1 MYKIMNFIYQS
12 KGSRNI
18 YEKDMYNSMW
28 KKKIWDKH
36 SDYGPMEA
44 KDVYIS
50 PFGKACQAYA
60 TMFFE
65 NWVILS
71 AKHGFLRPND
81 IVLENYDLAFD
92 SKSDEVINIEQLQKQ
107 MVDKSLLQFDEI
119 VLLAGKKH
127 KKVVTKLYPEEM
139 ITYPL
144 EGCKG
149 IGYMLQRLKEA
160 VKEGE
165 EI

>member
-1 MYKIMNFIYQS
+1 MKRICIIPC
-12 KGSRNI
+12 G
-18 YEKDMYNSMW
+18 

-92 SKSDEVINIEQLQKQ
+92 SKSDEVISIEQLQKQ

>member
-1 MYKIMNFIYQS
+1 MKRLCIIPC
-12 KGSRNI
+12 G
-18 YEKDMYNSMW
+18 

-92 SKSDEVINIEQLQKQ
+92 SKSDKVISIEQLQKQ

-127 KKVVTKLYPEEM
+127 EKVVTKLYPEEM

>member
-1 MYKIMNFIYQS
+1 MMKRLCIIPC
-12 KGSRNI
+12 G
-18 YEKDMYNSMW
+18 
-28 KKKIWDKH
+28 KKKIWDKYP
-36 SDYGPMEA
+36 DYGEAEA

-60 TMFFE
+60 TEFFE

-71 AKHGFLRPND
+71 AKHGFLRPDD

-92 SKSDEVINIEQLQKQ
+92 SKSDEIISIEQLQKQ
-107 MVDKSLLQFDEI
+107 MVDKDLLQFEEI

-127 KKVVTKLYPEEM
+127 KKVVTKLYPEEI

-144 EGCKG
+144 AGCRG
-149 IGYMLQRLKEA
+149 IGYMLQRLNGAVEVQKE
-160 VKEGE
+160 V
-165 EI
+165 

>member
-1 MYKIMNFIYQS
+1 MKRLCIIPC
-12 KGSRNI
+12 G
-18 YEKDMYNSMW
+18 

-36 SDYGPMEA
+36 SNYGPMEA

-92 SKSDEVINIEQLQKQ
+92 SKSDEVISIEQLQKQ
-107 MVDKSLLQFDEI
+107 LVDKSLLQFDEI

-165 EI
+165 QR

>member
-1 MYKIMNFIYQS
+1 MKRICIIPC
-12 KGSRNI
+12 G
-18 YEKDMYNSMW
+18 

-107 MVDKSLLQFDEI
+107 MVDKSLLQFYEI

>member
-1 MYKIMNFIYQS
+1 MKRLCIIPC
-12 KGSRNI
+12 G
-18 YEKDMYNSMW
+18 
-28 KKKIWDKH
+28 KKKIWDKYP
-36 SDYGPMEA
+36 DYGPMEA

-92 SKSDEVINIEQLQKQ
+92 SKSDEIISMEQLKQ
-107 MVDKSLLQFDEI
+107 QMIEKDLLQFDEI

-127 KKVVTKLYPEEM
+127 KKVVTQLYAEEI

-144 EGCKG
+144 AGCKG
-149 IGYMLQRLKEA
+149 IGYMLQRLKWA
-160 VKEGE
+160 VGEGKEL
-165 EI
+165 

>member
-1 MYKIMNFIYQS
+1 MKRLCIIPC
-12 KGSRNI
+12 G
-18 YEKDMYNSMW
+18 
-28 KKKIWDKH
+28 KKKIWDKY
-36 SDYGPMEA
+36 SNYGPMEA

-92 SKSDEVINIEQLQKQ
+92 SKSDEVISIEQLQKQ

-139 ITYPL
+139 ITYTL

-160 VKEGE
+160 VKEE
-165 EI
+165 AEI

>member
-1 MYKIMNFIYQS
+1 MKRLCIIPC
-12 KGSRNI
+12 G
-18 YEKDMYNSMW
+18 

-44 KDVYIS
+44 KNVYIS

-71 AKHGFLRPND
+71 AKHGFLRPSD

-92 SKSDEVINIEQLQKQ
+92 SKSDEVISIEQLQKQ

>member
-1 MYKIMNFIYQS
+1 MKRLCIIS
-12 KGSRNI
+12 CG
-18 YEKDMYNSMW
+18 

-71 AKHGFLRPND
+71 AKHGFLRPSD

-92 SKSDEVINIEQLQKQ
+92 SKSDEVISIEQLQKQ

-160 VKEGE
+160 VKERE

>member
-1 MYKIMNFIYQS
+1 MKRLCIIPC
-12 KGSRNI
+12 G
-18 YEKDMYNSMW
+18 

-71 AKHGFLRPND
+71 AEHGFLRPSD

-92 SKSDEVINIEQLQKQ
+92 SKSDEVISIEQLQKQ

-160 VKEGE
+160 VKERE

>member
-1 MYKIMNFIYQS
+1 MKRLCIIPC
-12 KGSRNI
+12 G
-18 YEKDMYNSMW
+18 

-71 AKHGFLRPND
+71 AKHGFLRPSD

-92 SKSDEVINIEQLQKQ
+92 SKSDKVISIEQLQKQ

>member
-1 MYKIMNFIYQS
+1 MIPC
-12 KGSRNI
+12 G
-18 YEKDMYNSMW
+18 

>member
-1 MYKIMNFIYQS
+1 MKRLCIIPC
-12 KGSRNI
+12 G
-18 YEKDMYNSMW
+18 

-36 SDYGPMEA
+36 SNYGPMEA

-71 AKHGFLRPND
+71 AKHGFLRPSD

-92 SKSDEVINIEQLQKQ
+92 SKSDEVISIEQLQKQ

-149 IGYMLQRLKEA
+149 IGYMLQRLIEA

>member
-1 MYKIMNFIYQS
+1 MKRLCIIPC
-12 KGSRNI
+12 G
-18 YEKDMYNSMW
+18 
-28 KKKIWDKH
+28 KKKIWDKY

-107 MVDKSLLQFDEI
+107 MIDKNLLQFDEI

>member
-1 MYKIMNFIYQS
+1 
-12 KGSRNI
+12 
-18 YEKDMYNSMW
+18 
-28 KKKIWDKH
+28 
-36 SDYGPMEA
+36 MEA

-71 AKHGFLRPND
+71 AKHGFLRPSD

-92 SKSDEVINIEQLQKQ
+92 SKSDEVISIEQLQKQ

>member
-1 MYKIMNFIYQS
+1 MSGICN
-12 KGSRNI
+12 N
-18 YEKDMYNSMW
+18 
-28 KKKIWDKH
+28 
-36 SDYGPMEA
+36 
-44 KDVYIS
+44 V
-50 PFGKACQAYA
+50 
-60 TMFFE
+60 FE
-65 NWVILS
+65 SWVILS

-92 SKSDEVINIEQLQKQ
+92 SKSDKVISIEQLQKQ

-127 KKVVTKLYPEEM
+127 KKVVTKLYPEGM

-160 VKEGE
+160 VKEEE

>member
-1 MYKIMNFIYQS
+1 MKRLCIIPC
-12 KGSRNI
+12 G
-18 YEKDMYNSMW
+18 

-36 SDYGPMEA
+36 SNYGPMEA

-60 TMFFE
+60 SMFFE
-65 NWVILS
+65 NWAILS

-81 IVLENYDLAFD
+81 IVLKNYDLAFD
-92 SKSDEVINIEQLQKQ
+92 SKSDEVISIEKLQKQ

-160 VKEGE
+160 VKEE
-165 EI
+165 AEI

>member
-1 MYKIMNFIYQS
+1 MKRICIIPC
-12 KGSRNI
+12 G
-18 YEKDMYNSMW
+18 

-160 VKEGE
+160 VKEGG

>member
-1 MYKIMNFIYQS
+1 MKRLCIIPC
-12 KGSRNI
+12 G
-18 YEKDMYNSMW
+18 

-36 SDYGPMEA
+36 SNYGPMEA

-81 IVLENYDLAFD
+81 IVLENYNLAFD
-92 SKSDEVINIEQLQKQ
+92 SKSDEVISIEQLQKQ

-127 KKVVTKLYPEEM
+127 EKVVTKLYPEEM

-149 IGYMLQRLKEA
+149 IGYMLQRLIEA

>member
-1 MYKIMNFIYQS
+1 MKRLCIIPC
-12 KGSRNI
+12 G
-18 YEKDMYNSMW
+18 
-28 KKKIWDKH
+28 KKKIWDKY

-92 SKSDEVINIEQLQKQ
+92 SKSDEVISIEQLQKQ

-127 KKVVTKLYPEEM
+127 KKVVTKLYPEE
-139 ITYPL
+139 IIAYPL

>member
-1 MYKIMNFIYQS
+1 MMKRLCIIPC
-12 KGSRNI
+12 G
-18 YEKDMYNSMW
+18 
-28 KKKIWDKH
+28 KKKIWDKYP
-36 SDYGPMEA
+36 DYGEAEA

-60 TMFFE
+60 TEFFE

-71 AKHGFLRPND
+71 AKHGFLRPDD

-92 SKSDEVINIEQLQKQ
+92 SKSDEIISIEQLQKQ
-107 MVDKSLLQFDEI
+107 MVDKDLLQFEEI

-127 KKVVTKLYPEEM
+127 KKVVTKLYPEEI

-144 EGCKG
+144 AGCRG
-149 IGYMLQRLKEA
+149 VGNMLQKLNGAVEAKKE
-160 VKEGE
+160 V
-165 EI
+165 

>member
-1 MYKIMNFIYQS
+1 M
-12 KGSRNI
+12 
-18 YEKDMYNSMW
+18 
-28 KKKIWDKH
+28 
-36 SDYGPMEA
+36 
-44 KDVYIS
+44 YIS

-60 TMFFE
+60 TMFFK

>member
-1 MYKIMNFIYQS
+1 MKRLCIIPC
-12 KGSRNI
+12 G
-18 YEKDMYNSMW
+18 

-36 SDYGPMEA
+36 SNYGPMEA

-60 TMFFE
+60 SMFFE

-81 IVLENYDLAFD
+81 IVLKKYDLAFD
-92 SKSDEVINIEQLQKQ
+92 SKSDEVISIEKLQKQ

-160 VKEGE
+160 VKEE
-165 EI
+165 AEI

>member
-1 MYKIMNFIYQS
+1 MKRLCIIPC
-12 KGSRNI
+12 G
-18 YEKDMYNSMW
+18 

-71 AKHGFLRPND
+71 AKHGFLRPSD

-92 SKSDEVINIEQLQKQ
+92 SKSDEVISIEQLQKQ
-107 MVDKSLLQFDEI
+107 VVDKSLLQFDEI

>member
-1 MYKIMNFIYQS
+1 MKRLCIIPC
-12 KGSRNI
+12 G
-18 YEKDMYNSMW
+18 

-36 SDYGPMEA
+36 SNYGPMEA

-92 SKSDEVINIEQLQKQ
+92 SKSDEVISIEKLQKQ

-149 IGYMLQRLKEA
+149 IGYMLQRLIEA

>member
-1 MYKIMNFIYQS
+1 IIPC
-12 KGSRNI
+12 G
-18 YEKDMYNSMW
+18 

>member
-1 MYKIMNFIYQS
+1 MKRLCIIPC
-12 KGSRNI
+12 G
-18 YEKDMYNSMW
+18 
-28 KKKIWDKH
+28 KKKIWDKY
-36 SDYGPMEA
+36 SNYGPMEA

-92 SKSDEVINIEQLQKQ
+92 SKSDEVISIEQLQKQ

-160 VKEGE
+160 VKEE
-165 EI
+165 AEI

>member
-1 MYKIMNFIYQS
+1 MKRICIIPC
-12 KGSRNI
+12 G
-18 YEKDMYNSMW
+18 

-36 SDYGPMEA
+36 SDYGSMEA

>member
-1 MYKIMNFIYQS
+1 MKRLSIIPC
-12 KGSRNI
+12 G
-18 YEKDMYNSMW
+18 
-28 KKKIWDKH
+28 KKKIWDKYP
-36 SDYGPMEA
+36 DYGETEA

-60 TMFFE
+60 TLFFE

-81 IVLENYDLAFD
+81 IVKENYDLAFD
-92 SKSDEVINIEQLQKQ
+92 SKSDEIISVEQLKKQ
-107 MVDKSLLQFDEI
+107 MADKNLIQFDEI

-127 KKVVTKLYPEEM
+127 RKVVTKLYPEGI

>member
-1 MYKIMNFIYQS
+1 MKRLCIIPC
-12 KGSRNI
+12 G
-18 YEKDMYNSMW
+18 
-28 KKKIWDKH
+28 KKKIWDKYPE
-36 SDYGPMEA
+36 YGEAEA

-60 TMFFE
+60 TEFFE

-81 IVLENYDLAFD
+81 IVKENYDLAFD
-92 SKSDEVINIEQLQKQ
+92 SNSNEIISIEQLKQ
-107 MVDKSLLQFDEI
+107 QMIDKDLLQFEEI

-127 KKVVTKLYPEEM
+127 KKIVTKLYPEEI

-144 EGCKG
+144 AGCRG
-149 IGYMLQRLKEA
+149 IGYMLQRLKGAVEA
-160 VKEGE
+160 QQ

>member
-1 MYKIMNFIYQS
+1 
-12 KGSRNI
+12 
-18 YEKDMYNSMW
+18 
-28 KKKIWDKH
+28 
-36 SDYGPMEA
+36 MEA

-60 TMFFE
+60 SMFFE

-81 IVLENYDLAFD
+81 IVLKNYDLAFD
-92 SKSDEVINIEQLQKQ
+92 SKSDEVISIEKLQKQ

-160 VKEGE
+160 VKE
-165 EI
+165 

>member
-1 MYKIMNFIYQS
+1 MKRICIIPC
-12 KGSRNI
+12 G
-18 YEKDMYNSMW
+18 

-71 AKHGFLRPND
+71 AKHGFLRPSD

-92 SKSDEVINIEQLQKQ
+92 SKSDEVISIEQLQKQ

>member
-1 MYKIMNFIYQS
+1 MKRLCIIPC
-12 KGSRNI
+12 G
-18 YEKDMYNSMW
+18 

-71 AKHGFLRPND
+71 AKHGFLRPSD

>member
-1 MYKIMNFIYQS
+1 MKRLCIIPC
-12 KGSRNI
+12 G
-18 YEKDMYNSMW
+18 

-36 SDYGPMEA
+36 SNYGPMEA

-92 SKSDEVINIEQLQKQ
+92 SKSDEVISIEQLQKQ